1 VAILVGVVRIVTDST
16 AAIPAADQRAM
27 AITVVP
33 LNVHFGDQV
42 FRDGDLTEAEFFAR
56 LKAAPRLPTTSQPSV
71 GAFEEAF
78 SGLVQAG
85 HEVISIHLS
94 ARLSGTF
101 AAAQM
106 AAAAVDGERITVMD
120 SRTVAMA
127 MGFIVQEAAR
137 LAQQGAP
144 RPAIAQRVEQLIP
157 RAHVICTIDTLT
169 YLERGGRI
177 GRAQALLGALLNVKP
192 LLALTDGE
200 VVPLGRA
207 RSRAQALDRMVD
219 VLQRDGKLSH
229 LAVLH
234 GAAEAEAVRLRERVV
249 SRYPELTIP
258 LAEIGPVI
266 GTHTGP
272 GVIGFTY
279 LTA

>member
-1 VAILVGVVRIVTDST
+1 
-16 AAIPAADQRAM
+16 M

-42 FRDGDLTEAEFFAR
+42 YRDGLDLTEAEFFAR
-56 LKAAPRLPTTSQPSV
+56 LKASPKLPTTSQPSV
-71 GAFEEAF
+71 GAFETVFRPLRET
-78 SGLVQAG
+78 GD
-85 HEVISIHLS
+85 EVIAIHLS
-94 ARLSGTF
+94 ARLSGTVG
-101 AAAQM
+101 AASMGAQ
-106 AAAAVDGERITVMD
+106 AVDPEHITVVD
-120 SRTVAMA
+120 STTVAMA
-127 MGFIVQEAAR
+127 MGFIVLEAAR

-144 RPAIAQRVEQLIP
+144 RSAILQRVESLIP
-157 RAHVICTIDTLT
+157 RAHVVCTIDTLT

-207 RSRAQALDRMVD
+207 RSRQQALDRLLD

-234 GAAEAEAVRLRERVV
+234 GSAESEAVRLRERVM

-258 LAEIGPVI
+258 LAQIGPVI

>member
-1 VAILVGVVRIVTDST
+1 
-16 AAIPAADQRAM
+16 M

-42 FRDGDLTEAEFFAR
+42 FRDGELSEAEFFAR
-56 LKAAPRLPTTSQPSV
+56 LKTASRLPTTSQPSV

-78 SGLVQAG
+78 RRLRDAG

-101 AAAQM
+101 GAARM
-106 AAAAVDGERITVMD
+106 AADGVDAEQIAVVD

-127 MGFIVQEAAR
+127 MGFIVLEAAR

-144 RPAIAQRVEQLIP
+144 RAAIVQRVEQLIP
-157 RAHVICTIDTLT
+157 RAHVVCTIDTLT

-192 LLALTDGE
+192 LLAVTDGE

-207 RSRAQALDRMVD
+207 RSRAQALDRLVE
-219 VLQRDGKLSH
+219 VVQRDGKLSH

-234 GAAEAEAVRLRERVV
+234 GAAEAEARRLRERVV

>member
-1 VAILVGVVRIVTDST
+1 
-16 AAIPAADQRAM
+16 M

-42 FRDGDLTEAEFFAR
+42 YRDGLDLTEAEFFSRLRTAAR
-56 LKAAPRLPTTSQPSV
+56 LPKTSQPSV
-71 GAFEEAF
+71 GAFEAAF
-78 SGLVQAG
+78 RRLRDAG
-85 HEVISIHLS
+85 DEVVSIHLS

-101 AAAQM
+101 GAARM
-106 AAAAVDGERITVMD
+106 AADAVDPERITVVD
-120 SRTVAMA
+120 SKTVAMA
-127 MGFIVQEAAR
+127 MGFIVLEAAR
-137 LAQQGAP
+137 LGQQGAP
-144 RPAIAQRVEQLIP
+144 RAAIAQRVDHLLP
-157 RAHVICTIDTLT
+157 RAHVVCTIDTLT

-192 LLALTDGE
+192 LLAVIDGE

-207 RSRAQALDRMVD
+207 RSRAQALDRLVD
-219 VLQRDGKLSH
+219 ILQRDGKLSH

-234 GAAEAEAVRLRERVV
+234 GAAATEAARLRERVL

>member
-1 VAILVGVVRIVTDST
+1 VGVVRIVTDST
-16 AAIPAADQRAM
+16 AAIPAADQQAM

-42 FRDGDLTEAEFFAR
+42 FRDGIDLSEAEFFTR
-56 LKAAPRLPTTSQPSV
+56 LKASARLPTTSQPSV
-71 GAFEEAF
+71 GAFEEVF
-78 SGLVQAG
+78 RPIREAG
-85 HEVISIHLS
+85 DEVVAVHLS
-94 ARLSGTF
+94 AKLSGTF
-101 AAAQM
+101 GAARM
-106 AAAAVDGERITVMD
+106 AADEVDPEHITVVD
-120 SRTVAMA
+120 SGTVAMA
-127 MGFIVQEAAR
+127 MGFLVLEAAR
-137 LAQQGAP
+137 LARQGAP
-144 RPAIAQRVEQLIP
+144 RAAITQRVEHLIP
-157 RAHVICTIDTLT
+157 RARVICTIDTLT

-192 LLALTDGE
+192 LLGVTDGE
-200 VVPLGRA
+200 VLPLGRA
-207 RSRAQALDRMVD
+207 RSRAQALDRLVEI
-219 VLQRDGKLSH
+219 LQRDGKLSH

-234 GAAEAEAVRLRERVV
+234 GGAENDALKLRERVA

>member
-1 VAILVGVVRIVTDST
+1 VGVVRIVTDST
-16 AAIPAADQRAM
+16 AAIPAADQQAM

-42 FRDGDLTEAEFFAR
+42 FRDGIDLSEAEFFAR
-56 LKAAPRLPTTSQPSV
+56 LKASPRLPTTSQPSV
-71 GAFEEAF
+71 GAFEEVF
-78 SGLVQAG
+78 RPLRSAG
-85 HEVISIHLS
+85 DEVVAVHLS
-94 ARLSGTF
+94 AKLSGTF
-101 AAAQM
+101 GAARM
-106 AAAAVDGERITVMD
+106 AADAVDPEHITVID
-120 SRTVAMA
+120 SGTVAMA
-127 MGFIVQEAAR
+127 MGFQVLEAAR
-137 LAQQGAP
+137 LARQGAP
-144 RPAIAQRVEQLIP
+144 RAAISQRVEHLIP
-157 RAHVICTIDTLT
+157 RARVICTIDTLT

-192 LLALTDGE
+192 LLGVTDGE
-200 VVPLGRA
+200 VLPLGRA
-207 RSRAQALDRMVD
+207 RSRPQALDRLVEI
-219 VLQRDGKLSH
+219 LQRDGKLSH

-234 GAAEAEAVRLRERVV
+234 GGAEHDALKLRERVA

>member
-1 VAILVGVVRIVTDST
+1 VGVVRIVTDST
-16 AAIPAADQRAM
+16 AAIPAADQQAM

-42 FRDGDLTEAEFFAR
+42 FRDGIDLSEAEFFTR
-56 LKAAPRLPTTSQPSV
+56 LKASPRLPTTSQPSV
-71 GAFEEAF
+71 GAFDEVFRPIVA
-78 SGLVQAG
+78 AG
-85 HEVISIHLS
+85 DEVLSVHLS
-94 ARLSGTF
+94 AKLSGTF
-101 AAAQM
+101 GAARM
-106 AAAAVDGERITVMD
+106 AADAVDPARITVVD
-120 SRTVAMA
+120 SGTVAMA
-127 MGFIVQEAAR
+127 MGFLVLEAAR
-137 LAQQGAP
+137 LARQGAP
-144 RPAIAQRVEQLIP
+144 RAAITQRVEHLIP
-157 RAHVICTIDTLT
+157 RARVICTIDTLT

-192 LLALTDGE
+192 LLGVRDGE
-200 VVPLGRA
+200 VMPLGRA
-207 RSRAQALDRMVD
+207 RSRAQALDRLVEI
-219 VLQRDGKLSH
+219 LQRDGKLSH

-234 GAAEAEAVRLRERVV
+234 GGAENDALKLRERVA
-249 SRYPELTIP
+249 SGYPELTIP

>member
-1 VAILVGVVRIVTDST
+1 VVRIVTDST
-16 AAIPAADQRAM
+16 AAIPAADQQAM

-42 FRDGDLTEAEFFAR
+42 FRDGVDLSEAEFFAR

-71 GAFEEAF
+71 GAFEEVFRPLRA
-78 SGLVQAG
+78 AG
-85 HEVISIHLS
+85 DEVLAIHLS
-94 ARLSGTF
+94 AKLSGTF
-101 AAAQM
+101 GAARM
-106 AAAAVDGERITVMD
+106 AADAVDPEHITVVD
-120 SRTVAMA
+120 SGTVAMA
-127 MGFIVQEAAR
+127 MGFLVLEAAR
-137 LAQQGAP
+137 LARQGAP
-144 RPAIAQRVEQLIP
+144 RAAIAQRVEHLIP
-157 RAHVICTIDTLT
+157 RARVICTIDTLT

-192 LLALTDGE
+192 LLGVTDGE
-200 VVPLGRA
+200 VLPLGRA
-207 RSRAQALDRMVD
+207 RSRAQALDRLVEI
-219 VLQRDGKLSH
+219 LQRDGKLSH

-234 GAAEAEAVRLRERVV
+234 GGAENDALKLRERVA

>member
-1 VAILVGVVRIVTDST
+1 VGVVRIVTDST
-16 AAIPAADQRAM
+16 AAIPAADQQEM

-42 FRDGDLTEAEFFAR
+42 FRDGIDLSEAEFFAR
-56 LKAAPRLPTTSQPSV
+56 LKASPRLPTTSQPSV
-71 GAFEEAF
+71 GAFEEIFRPLRA
-78 SGLVQAG
+78 AG
-85 HEVISIHLS
+85 EEVLSVHLS
-94 ARLSGTF
+94 AKLSGTF
-101 AAAQM
+101 GAARM
-106 AAAAVDGERITVMD
+106 AADAVDPEHITVVD
-120 SRTVAMA
+120 SGTVAMA
-127 MGFIVQEAAR
+127 MGFLVLEAAR
-137 LAQQGAP
+137 LARQGAP
-144 RPAIAQRVEQLIP
+144 RPAITQRVEHLIP
-157 RAHVICTIDTLT
+157 RARVICTIDTLT

-192 LLALTDGE
+192 LLGVTDGE
-200 VVPLGRA
+200 VLPLGRA
-207 RSRAQALDRMVD
+207 RSRAQALDRLVEI
-219 VLQRDGKLSH
+219 LQRDGKLSH

-234 GAAEAEAVRLRERVV
+234 GGAENDALKLRERVAG
-249 SRYPELTIP
+249 RYPELTIP

>member
-1 VAILVGVVRIVTDST
+1 MD
-16 AAIPAADQRAM
+16 
-27 AITVVP
+27 ITVVP
-33 LNVHFGDQV
+33 LNVHFDDQV
-42 FRDGDLTEAEFFAR
+42 YRDGLDLTEAEFFAR
-56 LKAAPRLPTTSQPSV
+56 LKASPKLPTTSQPSV
-71 GAFEEAF
+71 GAFEAAF
-78 SGLVQAG
+78 RPLREAG

-94 ARLSGTF
+94 ARLSGTYG
-101 AAAQM
+101 AARM
-106 AAAAVDGERITVMD
+106 AADAIDPEQISVID
-120 SRTVAMA
+120 SKTVAMA
-127 MGFIVQEAAR
+127 MGFIVSEAAR

-144 RPAIAQRVEQLIP
+144 RAAIGQRIESLIP
-157 RAHVICTIDTLT
+157 RAHVVCTIDTLT

-192 LLALTDGE
+192 LLALRDGE
-200 VVPLGRA
+200 VVPVGRA
-207 RSRAQALDRMVD
+207 RSRAQALDRLVE
-219 VLQRDGKLSH
+219 VLERDGRLSH

-234 GAAEAEAVRLRERVV
+234 GAVESEAARLRERVM